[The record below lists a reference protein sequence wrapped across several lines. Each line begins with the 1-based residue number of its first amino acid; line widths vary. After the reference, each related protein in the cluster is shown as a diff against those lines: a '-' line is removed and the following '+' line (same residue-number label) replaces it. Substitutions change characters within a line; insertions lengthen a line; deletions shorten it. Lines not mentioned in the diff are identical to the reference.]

1 VRGSVKY
8 GSTVGCTAE
17 LLSELNLPAET
28 AQSLASLGN
37 LGVAKS
43 TWSAYKT
50 AKAMVDKCQSETKTD
65 LTLPFD
71 QKKTLIF
78 IDW

>member
-1 VRGSVKY
+1 MRGSVKY
-8 GSTVGCTAE
+8 GSAGGCTAE
-17 LLSELNLPAET
+17 LLSDLNLPDET

-50 AKAMVDKCQSETKTD
+50 AKAMLDKCQSEMKTD
-65 LTLPFD
+65 LALPFD
-71 QKKTLIF
+71 QKKALIF
-78 IDW
+78 ID